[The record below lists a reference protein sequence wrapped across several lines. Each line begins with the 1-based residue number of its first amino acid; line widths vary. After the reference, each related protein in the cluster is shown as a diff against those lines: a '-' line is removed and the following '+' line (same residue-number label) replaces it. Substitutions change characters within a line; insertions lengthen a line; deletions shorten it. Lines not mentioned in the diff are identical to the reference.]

1 MHSLRSSFLLSF
13 AFLSLLFLSG
23 CSHYEW
29 SRPAPPFKTIYVQ
42 PATNDSSA
50 PQAQASLS
58 AQIRQVL
65 IRDGRVRLVSKP
77 TEADAILQ
85 INLTDYRRDSAIRS
99 SEDSELALGFDLVL
113 EARIA
118 LFDPST
124 SKYLIKARDL
134 SANTSTFASDP
145 ITGEDN
151 FSLSEYQAMPRLTED
166 LANSIADEILGVW

>member
-1 MHSLRSSFLLSF
+1 MPSLRSSFLFSLSI
-13 AFLSLLFLSG
+13 LSLFFLNG
-23 CSHYEW
+23 CSQYEW

-58 AQIRQVL
+58 AQIRQAF
-65 IRDGRVRLVSKP
+65 IRDGRLRLVSKP
-77 TEADAILQ
+77 AEADAILQ
-85 INLTDYRRDSAIRS
+85 VNLTNYRRNTSARS
-99 SEDSELALGFDLVL
+99 SNDSELAAGFDLVL

-118 LFDPST
+118 LFDPSA

-145 ITGEDN
+145 ITGDDN
-151 FSLSEYQAMPRLTED
+151 FSLSEYQAMPRLTNA
-166 LANSIADEILGVW
+166 LANRIADEILGVW

>member
-13 AFLSLLFLSG
+13 AILSLLFLSG

-29 SRPAPPFKTIYVQ
+29 SRPAPPFKTIFVQ
-42 PATNDSSA
+42 AATNDSSA

-58 AQIRQVL
+58 AQIRQAL
-65 IRDGRVRLVSKP
+65 IRDGRLRLVSKP
-77 TEADAILQ
+77 AEAEAILQ
-85 INLTDYRRDSAIRS
+85 VNLTHYRRNTSVRS
-99 SEDSELALGFDLVL
+99 SRDSELALGFDLVL

-118 LFDPST
+118 LFDQTT
-124 SKYLIKARDL
+124 SKYLIKAREL
-134 SANTSTFASDP
+134 SASTSTFASDP

-151 FSLSEYQAMPRLTED
+151 FSLSEYQAIPRLTED